1 MRLSTVDDV
10 SLQAA
15 FFLPIPPG
23 RHSQWH
29 LESTGQ
35 HIISPGHLG
44 EAARQ
49 GYIRAKSSPIA
60 AFVFISLSSNIVLGH
75 KAVKFQFTG
84 WILKGGDFWKETRLG
99 GG

>member
-49 GYIRAKSSPIA
+49 GYIRAKSSAIA

-84 WILKGGDFWKETRLG
+84 
-99 GG
+99 